1 MRLVLLFSGDP
12 RLFREKR
19 VGERFCKEVKAGKN
33 GLACLAG
40 SGLLERAHALLGTGK
55 GWRGKKPKTNIY
67 LAFSVY

>member
-40 SGLLERAHALLGTGK
+40 SGLLERAHALTGDWERMEGEETK
-55 GWRGKKPKTNIY
+55 NEHLFGI
-67 LAFSVY
+67 

>member
-1 MRLVLLFSGDP
+1 MRLVLLFPGDP
-12 RLFREKR
+12 RLFREER

-40 SGLLERAHALLGTGK
+40 ADLDRAHVLLGTGR